1 MRKQRAES
9 RKDMLVTTVALERD
23 LHRKLSI
30 AALEEN
36 AAMTELVRRA
46 VEEWLERRARKRKEP
61 EVRRYPRTKRRVPH
75 EH

>member
-9 RKDMLVTTVALERD
+9 RQDMLVTTVALERD

-30 AALEEN
+30 AAVEEN
-36 AAMTELVRRA
+36 AAMTELVRQA
-46 VEEWLERRARKRKEP
+46 VEEWLERRGRKRKEP
-61 EVRRYPRTKRRVPH
+61 KGQRYPRTKRRKPH